1 MHRVKRADVDV
12 ELIDIQPALVP
23 RTADK
28 AITGEIETHV
38 LGELLGRPGTGHL
51 ARPAVGF

>member
-1 MHRVKRADVDV
+1 MGHDSERAAKAWA
-12 ELIDIQPALVP
+12 QG
-23 RTADK
+23 ADK
-28 AITGEIETHV
+28 AITHEIDTHV